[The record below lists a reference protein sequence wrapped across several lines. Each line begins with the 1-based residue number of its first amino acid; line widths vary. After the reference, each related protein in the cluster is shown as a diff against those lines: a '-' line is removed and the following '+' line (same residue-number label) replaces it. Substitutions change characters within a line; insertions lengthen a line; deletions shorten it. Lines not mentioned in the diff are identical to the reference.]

1 MKIWALK
8 TGAVKGWQIKHA
20 NKAGGV
26 LIAALLAG
34 CASGGPS
41 PVRVEIPVATP
52 CPAPQPLPRPV
63 LPIAD
68 LAPDAPDADVLRAV
82 IASLEAMTG
91 YARALERQLAGYAEP
106 SPYRR

>member
-20 NKAGGV
+20 NYAGGA
-26 LIAALLAG
+26 LLAALLAG
-34 CASGGPS
+34 CASGAPS
-41 PVRVEIPVATP
+41 PVRIEVPVAVP

-82 IASLEAMTG
+82 VASLEALTG
-91 YARALERQLAGYAEP
+91 YAQALERQLGAYAPPRAEH
-106 SPYRR
+106 R